1 MINMHKSATA
11 FRLEHTKVGER
22 SYLGN
27 NIYFPPDAC
36 IGANCLLGTK
46 VVIPIE
52 GPVRENVGLLG
63 SPAFEIPRMVERDK
77 ELLGSVS
84 AAEQRKR
91 LVRKNV
97 HNTVTVALF
106 LAIHWLVLFL
116 TLVIWDRA
124 LNYYSEYGVW
134 SLFVVLNM
142 TVIGSV
148 VYYAFI
154 ERAST
159 GFMRLKPRMAT
170 IYDPYFWFHERHWKL
185 SDTPIVTYFAGTPL
199 RPFILRLLG
208 VKVGRRIFD
217 GGCTI
222 TERSLVQIGDD
233 ATLNEGSVLQPH
245 SLEEG
250 AFKSDWIRIGNGAS
264 LGPSAFVHY
273 GVVVGEGA
281 VIDTDS
287 FIMKGE
293 VIEANTAWRGNPAEL
308 HRVLVPVYGNC
319 R

>member
-1 MINMHKSATA
+1 
-11 FRLEHTKVGER
+11 
-22 SYLGN
+22 
-27 NIYFPPDAC
+27 
-36 IGANCLLGTK
+36 
-46 VVIPIE
+46 
-52 GPVRENVGLLG
+52 
-63 SPAFEIPRMVERDK
+63 
-77 ELLGSVS
+77 
-84 AAEQRKR
+84 
-91 LVRKNV
+91 
-97 HNTVTVALF
+97 VTVALF